1 VMRAARREYAK
12 MDRIVQEADF
22 GPYYAAVTS

>member
-1 VMRAARREYAK
+1 MRAARREYAK
-12 MDRIVQEADF
+12 MERIVPEADF